1 MTIRHQPFRL
11 RRALLVL
18 AVAAAAVTAAGPP
31 VAAQEQRSARQGNEA
46 ADEDWVSVT
55 AGGNH
60 TCGIRSSGRL
70 YCWGQDFYGQLGDG
84 GANTNRAAPV
94 EVAGG
99 RTDWV
104 SVTAGGNHTC
114 ARTAGKRSFCW
125 GSGLHGQLGDNQIGS
140 ERAAPVEVAGG
151 RTDWVSV
158 TAGGNHTCA
167 RTATRRLYCWG
178 SDASGQVGDSGANTN
193 RAAPRQVYG
202 GRTDWVSV
210 TAGGNHTCART
221 TARRLY
227 CWGSDAS
234 GQVGDS
240 GANTNRAA
248 PVQVA
253 GRFADW
259 VSVTAGGNHT
269 CARTRAVYCW
279 GYDYFGQVGD
289 GGANTNRAA
298 PVQVAGGPTDWVA
311 VSSGGNHTCGQAATG
326 RLYCWGYDYFGQVG
340 DGGANTNRA
349 APVEVA
355 A

>member
-46 ADEDWVSVT
+46 AAEDWVSFA

-60 TCGIRSSGRL
+60 TCGIRASGRL
-70 YCWGQDFYGQLGDG
+70 YCWGQDFYGQVGDG

-99 RTDWV
+99 RADWV

-114 ARTAGKRSFCW
+114 ARTA
-125 GSGLHGQLGDNQIGS
+125 
-140 ERAAPVEVAGG
+140 A
-151 RTDWVSV
+151 
-158 TAGGNHTCA
+158 
-167 RTATRRLYCWG
+167 RRLYCWG

-202 GRTDWVSV
+202 GR
-210 TAGGNHTCART
+210 
-221 TARRLY
+221 
-227 CWGSDAS
+227 
-234 GQVGDS
+234 
-240 GANTNRAA
+240 
-248 PVQVA
+248 
-253 GRFADW
+253 ADW

-269 CARTRAVYCW
+269 CARTAARRLYCW

-298 PVQVAGGPTDWVA
+298 PVQVAA
-311 VSSGGNHTCGQAATG
+311 
-326 RLYCWGYDYFGQVG
+326 
-340 DGGANTNRA
+340 
-349 APVEVA
+349 
-355 A
+355 